1 MQSKQKLSIFL
12 YYCPRDVVTRK
23 QLTQNWLRVKGE
35 HDNHY
40 TDLE

>member
-23 QLTQNWLRVKGE
+23 QLTQNWPKGE
-35 HDNHY
+35 HDKHY
-40 TDLE
+40 TDLK